1 MPLTIRKLE
10 RYLGFV
16 PGAPPPILASAGE
29 AYPLVELLVVVPL
42 DVPLVYIVMVEPL
55 RTMATWFHEFSVN
68 PCAIEAVTPAEF
80 KYKL

>member
-1 MPLTIRKLE
+1 MPLTIRKLLKY
-10 RYLGFV
+10 RGV
-16 PGAPPPILASAGE
+16 DPTAPPPILASVGE

-68 PCAIEAVTPAEF
+68 PCAIEAVTLPEF